1 VSSIAILAGPEI
13 GRLLA
18 YRLLNTVHT
27 RIPMSLRGLRILVI
41 EDAQDIREVFT
52 LLLRAEGAD
61 VLSAA
66 NGREATDLVAQQP
79 FDVVLSD
86 LGLPDIPGDV
96 LIRELRSRSG
106 RTIRVLVVTG
116 YGEPFLSRA
125 RQAGADAVFTKPVE
139 WSRILE
145 YLERPD
151 LAASA

>member
-1 VSSIAILAGPEI
+1 MAHARILMG
-13 GRLLA
+13 
-18 YRLLNTVHT
+18 
-27 RIPMSLRGLRILVI
+27 LRGLRILVI

-61 VLSAA
+61 VESAA
-66 NGREATDLVAQQP
+66 NGREATELIAQQQ

-96 LIRELRSRSG
+96 LIRELRSRSARG
-106 RTIRVLVVTG
+106 TRVLVVTG

-125 RQAGADAVFTKPVE
+125 RQAGADVVFTKPVE

>member
-1 VSSIAILAGPEI
+1 MG
-13 GRLLA
+13 
-18 YRLLNTVHT
+18 
-27 RIPMSLRGLRILVI
+27 LRGLRILVI

-52 LLLRAEGAD
+52 LLLRAEGAE
-61 VLSAA
+61 VQAAA
-66 NGREATDLVAQQP
+66 NGREATELVAQRR

-96 LIRELRSRSG
+96 LIRELRARSG
-106 RTIRVLVVTG
+106 RSTRVMVVTG
-116 YGEPFLSRA
+116 YGEPFLTRA
-125 RQAGADAVFTKPVE
+125 RQAGADVVFTKPVE